1 LCRSARSVAPYC
13 ARRAAAGW
21 SAVFVMTSGKAS
33 GAGANVTAPPAAP
46 APQNHQKRTYADAFR
61 APCSRDDLPHGLLPR
76 RRRKLSV
83 AGVPEGRYGSIL
95 SRLFQ
100 REVGSVAAMATRAS
114 AAKLKFKNIS
124 LRATFDTIDGDS
136 AHPSSLAILGRRRS
150 RVIEIVS
157 SGDLIFALTYAG
169 VCAAYSRDAANVP
182 ICHMNTSSDEVIRSL
197 FLNKSNGSLITVSV
211 FRKDHFSSLHCRS
224 TPLAH
229 IRRGKLDS
237 AVRIFESESLRWP
250 GFVEFDDVNGKVL
263 TFSAEDKKYKV
274 WDLNTYDHLF
284 TINDDCIQEI
294 KISPGIMLLIHH
306 RHESHVP
313 LRIVDIET
321 GFVVKDCNHLLH
333 RNRKIDFIEQFNE
346 KLLVKQEHE
355 NLQIVDVRTADV
367 ISVPRTHFHTPSAFI
382 FLYENQLFLTF
393 RQRQVSVWN
402 FKGELVTTFE
412 DHTLW
417 YSDSHTN
424 SIYIT
429 QHQDLIMSYCQLDNE
444 CDHGSINVSWITD
457 GKRLAKISCMP
468 NQDDQNHRRALEEV
482 TALFYNEER
491 NEIYSGNRQGKLHVW
506 SS

>member
-1 LCRSARSVAPYC
+1 
-13 ARRAAAGW
+13 
-21 SAVFVMTSGKAS
+21 
-33 GAGANVTAPPAAP
+33 
-46 APQNHQKRTYADAFR
+46 
-61 APCSRDDLPHGLLPR
+61 
-76 RRRKLSV
+76 
-83 AGVPEGRYGSIL
+83 
-95 SRLFQ
+95 
-100 REVGSVAAMATRAS
+100 
-114 AAKLKFKNIS
+114 
-124 LRATFDTIDGDS
+124 
-136 AHPSSLAILGRRRS
+136 
-150 RVIEIVS
+150 
-157 SGDLIFALTYAG
+157 
-169 VCAAYSRDAANVP
+169 
-182 ICHMNTSSDEVIRSL
+182 
-197 FLNKSNGSLITVSV
+197 VSV

-229 IRRGKLDS
+229 IRRGRLDS

-263 TFSAEDKKYKV
+263 TFSAEDKNYKV
-274 WDLNTYDHLF
+274 WDLNTYEHLY
-284 TINDDCIQEI
+284 TIKDDCIQEI

-321 GFVVKDCNHLLH
+321 GFILKECNHLLH

-444 CDHGSINVSWITD
+444 CDHGSINVSWISN
-457 GKRLAKISCMP
+457 GKLLARISCMP
-468 NQDDQNHRRALEEV
+468 SRDDQDHRRALEEV
-482 TALFYNEER
+482 TALYYNEDR
-491 NEIYSGNRQGKLHVW
+491 NEIYSGNRQGNVHVW
-506 SS
+506 SP